1 MNLQFFSRPTR
12 IAITAFTSLVLVFLW
27 APIIYAGLLAFNT
40 QKSTILAGLTTKWW
54 KPTFQD
60 HEVRDALFGSVKV
73 AIAATLVALTLGT
86 MLAFALQRFRFFG
99 RDAVSF
105 IVVLP
110 IALPGILTGL
120 ALNSAFRTL
129 GLELGFLSVVIA
141 HATFCVVVVH
151 NNVLARLRRLSPS
164 LEEASADLGADTFQT
179 LRWVTFPMILS
190 SLAAGA
196 ILAFAL
202 SFDEIVVTTFTAGPG
217 FKTLPQYI
225 LSNFARANNLPKVNV
240 AVLVV
245 LVLSIVPVWFA
256 QKLSESGPGMAN
268 TR

>member
-1 MNLQFFSRPTR
+1 MHLSRFARTL
-12 IAITAFTSLVLVFLW
+12 IGSFTALVVLFLW
-27 APIIYAGLLAFNT
+27 APIIYAGLLAFNRD
-40 QKSTILAGLTTKWW
+40 KSTIFGGFSTKWW
-54 KPTFQD
+54 EPAFTD
-60 HEVRDALFGSVKV
+60 PEVLDALWGSLKV
-73 AIAATLVALTLGT
+73 AYVATVLALVLGT
-86 MLAFALQRFRFFG
+86 LLAFALQRFSFFG
-99 RDAVSF
+99 KNAISF
-105 IVVLP
+105 VVILP

-120 ALNSAFRTL
+120 ALNAAFRTL
-129 GLELGFLSVVIA
+129 GFSLGFKSLSVA
-141 HATFCVVVVH
+141 HATFCIVVVH
-151 NNVLARLRRLSPS
+151 NNVLARLRRMPAS
-164 LEEASADLGADTFQT
+164 LEEASADLGAHTFQT
-179 LRWVTFPMILS
+179 LRWVTYPMIMS

-225 LSNFARANNLPKVNV
+225 LNNFARPNNLPKVNV

-245 LVLSIVPVWFA
+245 LLLSIIPVWLA